1 MTIND
6 DTGEDVVCPVC
17 EASELWDC
25 GHLVASFDRSF
36 CECQG
41 GLFYE
46 HMHQFCSLIEGAFL
60 VHLRNGSE
68 PSLNYDALPEL
79 WDEAKNNFEPGD
91 EDYVDL
97 DGDILQRFLIE
108 LLEEA
113 GAFEAAGSLMD
124 PGGPGMTSSMSLLFS
139 DNPTEVIRK
148 ALQKLSIELT
158 EEHGTAQ
165 T

>member
-1 MTIND
+1 MTINE

-17 EASELWDC
+17 DATEFWDC
-25 GHLVASFDRSF
+25 GHLVASFDLSF

-46 HMHQFCSLIEGAFL
+46 HMHQFSSLIEGAFL
-60 VHLRNGSE
+60 IHLQNGSE
-68 PSLNYDALPEL
+68 PSFNYDALPEL
-79 WDEAKNNFEPGD
+79 WDEAKNTFEPGD

-113 GAFEAAGSLMD
+113 GAFEAPGSLMD

-139 DNPTEVIRK
+139 ESPSEAIRK
-148 ALQKLSIELT
+148 ALHKLPIELK
-158 EEHGTAQ
+158 
-165 T
+165 